1 MLLVSWAP
9 RASLIYINL
18 RLAKLAILD
27 QREEEGF
34 TISDES
40 NAKN

>member
-27 QREEEGF
+27 QREKERF
-34 TISDES
+34 TTRDEN